1 MLKATGRTASGRPLL
16 ILGLAGENMARL
28 MAGEPILIHAHAI
41 SRNMP
46 EMTVVV
52 LGGKTEDAIRN
63 DVQQHLVGKLVD
75 QLDELGQDRM
85 AAYVAARSWAAT
97 HGRET
102 PDDRMINAALDAVL
116 RTGPL
121 S

>member
-75 QLDELGQDRM
+75 QLDELGQ
-85 AAYVAARSWAAT
+85 
-97 HGRET
+97 ET